1 MIAPGSQLPLST
13 SESSLFGP
21 SESLPPS
28 ASGSTLF
35 ATSTSALF
43 GAMNVGSTRNQVRYF
58 VT

>member
-13 SESSLFGP
+13 PQSSLFGP
-21 SESLPPS
+21 SDSPPPS

-35 ATSTSALF
+35 AASTSALF
-43 GAMNVGSTRNQVRYF
+43 GAVNVGLTRNQVRYS